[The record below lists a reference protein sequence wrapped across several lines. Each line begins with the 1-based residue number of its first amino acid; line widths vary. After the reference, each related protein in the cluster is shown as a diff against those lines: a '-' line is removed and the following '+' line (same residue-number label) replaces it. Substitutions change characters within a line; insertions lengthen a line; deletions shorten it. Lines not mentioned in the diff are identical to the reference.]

1 MLKKRIVVAL
11 GGKAAEYVFYG
22 DKHIS
27 LGASQDLKQA
37 NSIAKQMIGT
47 YGMGETLKTFYNE
60 NTDNGRTPF
69 LGRSLA
75 TSDGVYSE
83 YIKETFDNEV
93 RQIVDEAY
101 KEAVNI
107 IHNNQNKIN
116 VLSNILINTRTMDG
130 SFLTEYITP
139 KIVDEK
145 NDLFQE

>member
-1 MLKKRIVVAL
+1 
-11 GGKAAEYVFYG
+11 
-22 DKHIS
+22 
-27 LGASQDLKQA
+27 
-37 NSIAKQMIGT
+37 
-47 YGMGETLKTFYNE
+47 MGEKLKTFYNE
-60 NTDNGRTPF
+60 NTDSSRTPF

-116 VLSNILINTRTMDG
+116 VLSNILINIRNMDG
-130 SFLTEYITP
+130 SFLNDYITS
-139 KIVDEK
+139 KDVHKK
-145 NDLFQE
+145 NDLFEE

>member
-1 MLKKRIVVAL
+1 M
-11 GGKAAEYVFYG
+11 
-22 DKHIS
+22 
-27 LGASQDLKQA
+27 
-37 NSIAKQMIGT
+37 
-47 YGMGETLKTFYNE
+47 
-60 NTDNGRTPF
+60 
-69 LGRSLA
+69 A

-107 IHNNQNKIN
+107 IHNNQIKIN
-116 VLSNILINTRTMDG
+116 VLSNILINTRNMDG

-145 NDLFQE
+145 NDLFEE